1 MFEGSYVALIT
12 PMRANGAVDE
22 AALHRLV
29 EWHISEGTNGLV
41 PVGTTGESPVLTHEE
56 HLRVIE
62 LVTDQVAGRVPVIA
76 GCGSNNTAEAAQL
89 HEHAFQS
96 GANGALHVTGYYN
109 RPSQEGIYRHFA
121 TLSETNDLPIIV
133 YNIPPRAVVDIT
145 VETMARLS
153 KLPTV
158 VGVKDATTDL
168 ARPALEA
175 MHISKPF
182 SFLSGEDATAVAYNA
197 AGGKG
202 CISVTANVMP
212 AYCAKMQNACLSG
225 DFPTAMA
232 IQRKLMPLHAAL
244 FAEPSPAGIKYA
256 CSRIGLCEEHVRLPM
271 VPLSET
277 TKNTIDSA
285 LSTLGVM

>member
-1 MFEGSYVALIT
+1 
-12 PMRANGAVDE
+12 
-22 AALHRLV
+22 
-29 EWHISEGTNGLV
+29 
-41 PVGTTGESPVLTHEE
+41 
-56 HLRVIE
+56 
-62 LVTDQVAGRVPVIA
+62 
-76 GCGSNNTAEAAQL
+76 
-89 HEHAFQS
+89 
-96 GANGALHVTGYYN
+96 
-109 RPSQEGIYRHFA
+109 
-121 TLSETNDLPIIV
+121 
-133 YNIPPRAVVDIT
+133 
-145 VETMARLS
+145 MARIAQ
-153 KLPTV
+153 LPTV

-168 ARPALEA
+168 VRPALEA

-197 AGGKG
+197 AGGTG

-212 AYCAKMQNACLSG
+212 AYCSKMQNACLSG

-277 TKNTIDSA
+277 TKNTIDLA